1 MSIPRQ
7 YLIAAIIGLVLG
19 IVLGL
24 ALLAVVP
31 TANAPWPTVCA
42 TTVDGVTTCAWITT
56 TPLPAWQPATVGAA
70 TRFTASV
77 WATHAAETAAAPQEA
92 PANSD

>member
-7 YLIAAIIGLVLG
+7 YLIAAIIGFTLG
-19 IVLGL
+19 AVLGL

-31 TANAPWPTVCA
+31 TANDPWPTVCA
-42 TTVDGVTTCAWITT
+42 TTADGVTTCAWITT
-56 TPLPAWQPATVGAA
+56 TPLPTWQPATVEAV
-70 TRFTASV
+70 TRF
-77 WATHAAETAAAPQEA
+77 WATNAAETAAAPQEA